1 MVKRQTERE
10 EIKKTVD
17 DFGKDLWK
25 MALHI
30 HANPETCFKESEAVK
45 TLTTY
50 LGEKGFS
57 VEKNTCGMETAFE
70 GSWKGAEGG
79 PEIMLLCEYD
89 ALPEIGHACGHNLIG
104 PIAIGAATA
113 VKTICPN
120 LKCTLK
126 VVGTPAEEGGGGKVI
141 MADQGY
147 FDNAA
152 AVMMIH
158 PRMQTMVL
166 RSGLACTHL
175 KLKYYGKATH
185 ASSSPEVGIS
195 ALDAVIHTF
204 VAVNSIRQFVRD
216 GVRIHGIIT
225 NGGAAPNI
233 IPEYAEA
240 KFLVRAPCIEE
251 LYAVRDKVLKSAKA
265 SADAVGAEFEYDEGI
280 VYAERNN
287 NVTLAKLFKQN
298 FEELGE
304 MVESPQKRGGV
315 GSSDIGNVG
324 QITATIHPYIKI
336 TSENITNHNPE
347 FTEIASGESARL
359 GMITAA
365 KAMALT
371 VHDLCTKDGVMD
383 AVRAEFEEWKIN
395 KEQQDIG

>member
-1 MVKRQTERE
+1 MTTRQSV
-10 EIKKTVD
+10 IKAVD
-17 DFGKDLWK
+17 DLEDDLWE

-30 HANPETCFKESEAVK
+30 HTHPETCFNEHEAVK

-50 LGEKGFS
+50 LEKKGFS
-57 VEKNTCGMETAFE
+57 LKKNICGLETAFE
-70 GSWKGAEGG
+70 GTWEGAEGG

-113 VKTICPN
+113 LKTVCSD
-120 LKCTLK
+120 LKCTLR

-141 MADQGY
+141 MADKGF
-147 FDNAA
+147 FDHAS

-158 PRMQTMVL
+158 PRMQTMVI
-166 RSGLACTHL
+166 RGGLACTHL
-175 KLKYYGKATH
+175 TLKYFGKATH
-185 ASSSPEVGIS
+185 ASSSPEAGIS

-204 VAVNSIRQFVRD
+204 VAINSIRQFVRD

-225 NGGAAPNI
+225 NGGVAPNI

-240 KFLVRAPCIEE
+240 NFLVRAPTIEE
-251 LYAVRDKVLKSAKA
+251 LFTVRDKVLASAKA
-265 SADAVGAEFEYDEGI
+265 SAEAVGAGFEYDEGV

-287 NVTLAKLFKQN
+287 NLALAEIFKQN

-304 MVESPQKRGGV
+304 VIVPPLKRGGV

-347 FTEIASGESARL
+347 FTKVSAGEEARNGL
-359 GMITAA
+359 ITAA

-371 VHDLCTKDGVMD
+371 VYDLCTKEGLMD
-383 AVRAEFEEWKIN
+383 AVRKEFEEWKTK
-395 KEQQDIG
+395 KEQGNID